1 MAKAAF
7 DAGDITLCLELAEK
21 EGNSDPSPE
30 IERVIGLS
38 YLRLGRLEEAVSRLN
53 AYLATEA
60 AAASAD
66 LEVVKDE
73 RNHAAEQLC
82 LLKADAANE
91 VGRWL
96 DATREEAMRK
106 G

>member
-7 DAGDITLCLELAEK
+7 DAGDFTLCLELAEK
-21 EGNSDPSPE
+21 EGTSDPSPE
-30 IERVIGLS
+30 IDRVAGLS

-66 LEVVKDE
+66 IEILKGD
-73 RNHAAEQLC
+73 RNRAAGQLC

-91 VGRWL
+91 V
-96 DATREEAMRK
+96 
-106 G
+106 